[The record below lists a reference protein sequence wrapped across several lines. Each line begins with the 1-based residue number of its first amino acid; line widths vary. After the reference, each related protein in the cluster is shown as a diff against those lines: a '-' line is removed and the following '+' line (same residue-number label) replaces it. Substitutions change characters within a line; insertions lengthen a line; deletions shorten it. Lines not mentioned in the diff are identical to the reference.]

1 MTGVGIS
8 SSLILILNLSG
19 TYMDSHFII
28 ML

>member
-1 MTGVGIS
+1 MPGVGIS
-8 SSLILILNLSG
+8 SSLILILGMSG